1 MKKYFDNRHHIQQ
14 GDIILF
20 RGNAVISRAIR
31 WLDNAPYNHA
41 AVVFESH
48 GRKLILESTQHGVNP
63 RFLSAAIL
71 KEKYTDFCL
80 IRPKRWEAHQIEHAL
95 TSALICAERTI
106 EYDFKLMAEIAIKRL
121 TNKNVKW
128 GSKRLDICSE
138 FARRYARHF
147 RNPIADNF
155 EMPRMPNAFITPWD
169 FVIYAEPHFE
179 VILNEFEVQ
188 NSGLRVRDL
197 ASI

>member
-41 AVVFESH
+41 AIVFEAH
-48 GRKLILESTQHGVNP
+48 DRKMILESTKHGVNP
-63 RFLSAAIL
+63 RFLSAAIK
-71 KEKYTDFCL
+71 KENYTDFCL
-80 IRPKRWEAHQIEHAL
+80 IRPKQWEQHQVQHAL
-95 TSALICAERTI
+95 TSALKAAEKTI

-121 TNKNVKW
+121 TDKKVNW

-138 FARRYARHF
+138 FARRYAREF
-147 RNPIADNF
+147 RNPNAENF
-155 EMPRMPNAFITPWD
+155 EMPRMPNEFITPWD

-179 VILNEFEVQ
+179 VLLNAYEVQ
-188 NSGLRVRDL
+188 NSGLRVKDL
-197 ASI
+197 APM